1 MNKTINI
8 LGLLILICFSSL
20 SSSCKKED
28 LPAYSEA
35 EITKVGFY
43 HRFAGPNQDAITGE
57 NITIQK
63 ELSCSYN
70 IDSEAATVNCVV
82 TVPQANGSFTEAER
96 NKVSQNRLWGYFKV
110 STACHVTPLNGA
122 PKLGT
127 PGDWT
132 SEHQYELKAADGT
145 KKVWTVRITEMKK

>member
-1 MNKTINI
+1 MNKKFNI
-8 LGLLILICFSSL
+8 LGLLILFCL
-20 SSSCKKED
+20 SFFNSSCSKED
-28 LPAYSEA
+28 LPAYDGA

-57 NITIQK
+57 HITVQK
-63 ELSCSYN
+63 ELSCRYD

-82 TVPQANGSFTEAER
+82 TVPQANGPFTEEER
-96 NKVSQNRLWGYFKV
+96 NRVSQNKLWRYFKV
-110 STACHVTPLNGA
+110 STACHVTPINGA
-122 PKLGT
+122 PTLGT

-145 KKVWTVRITEMKK
+145 KKVWTVRITEMKR